1 MTEIDT
7 GISGED
13 RVLVGTE
20 LSKLLADT
28 YALYLQ
34 TQNFHWNVTGPHFRQ
49 LHLMFEEQ
57 YGQLADAVDGIAERL
72 RSLDLPAPA
81 TFAAFDAMKSI
92 EDVSGVPTS
101 DKMVSILAENHQKV
115 IKTAR
120 NTLAVAERVS
130 DEATADMVTGRL
142 DEHEKT
148 AWMLRASTH

>member
-7 GISGED
+7 GISADD
-13 RVLVGTE
+13 RALVGEE
-20 LSKLLADT
+20 LKKLLADT

-57 YGQLADAVDGIAERL
+57 YGQLADAVDGIAERI

-92 EDVSGVPTS
+92 EDASGVPTS
-101 DKMVSILAENHQKV
+101 DEMVGILAENHQKV

-120 NTLAVAERVS
+120 KVLAVASGVS
-130 DEATADMVTGRL
+130 DEATADMATDRL